1 MIINLNDNSKDNKI
15 LLISILGI
23 LDSLKYEVI
32 TIDEAEKFLF
42 SPYIIG
48 KLKYSNIDN
57 RIIEVLEKCTE
68 LEDIKDLIPEK
79 YNFIVN
85 ELKQE
90 VIRLLCFLEENSN
103 SKWVE
108 IKE

>member
-1 MIINLNDNSKDNKI
+1 MIININDNSKDNKI

-23 LDSLKYEVI
+23 LDSLKYKVI
-32 TIDEAEKFLF
+32 TINEAEKFLF
-42 SPYIIG
+42 SPYIVSR
-48 KLKYSNIDN
+48 LKNLDTDK
-57 RIIEVLEKCTE
+57 RIIEIIEKCTE
-68 LEDIKDLIPEK
+68 LEDIKDLVPEK
-79 YNFIVN
+79 YDITMN

-90 VIRLLCFLEENSN
+90 VIKLLCDFEENSN